1 MKRRHFLA
9 LSALSLGTFPAWSET
24 SQTVDFTPEAYKEA
38 LESGKPLLLD
48 FTASWWPVC
57 RSQERTVSALIE
69 NNEAYRA
76 VTVMKV
82 DWDKFRG
89 EPITK
94 ELNVRRQATLVM
106 FNDGK
111 EVDRLI
117 SQTSADII
125 RQLFDKAVA
134 G

>member
-1 MKRRHFLA
+1 
-9 LSALSLGTFPAWSET
+9 
-24 SQTVDFTPEAYKEA
+24 
-38 LESGKPLLLD
+38 
-48 FTASWWPVC
+48 
-57 RSQERTVSALIE
+57 
-69 NNEAYRA
+69 
-76 VTVMKV
+76 MKV